1 MVAAARGKIAEPV
14 AEPCGSVPGRHQP
27 LNRTFA
33 QKKKGSGIH
42 IVEKSLVLA
51 DGAPKIPGVSKAVT
65 LTEIAEKAGV
75 HHSTVSLSLKD
86 SPRISAAT
94 KERVL
99 RIAAELGY
107 HPHPYVSTLM
117 HARRR
122 GKISSGTPPL
132 AFVHIQ
138 QSGLRWE
145 DWIPEVSHCLA
156 RAKQQ
161 AAARGFRLEEF
172 STTIDEAPRLG
183 EILYA
188 RGIRGVILGPSRQAV
203 RTLTWKWERLAVVA
217 LGPSLLEPGLHRIR
231 HHHYH
236 GMLTALAECSR
247 LGYRRMGIALK
258 EAVSRKTEHRWL
270 APYLLKQHEA
280 RLPDPPAPLLAR
292 SWTRE
297 TFLSWLEKTRPDV
310 IIGGKEDIPGWL
322 ADAGYAIPG
331 DIGLVALNASFNDR
345 HTGINQSWATQ
356 GERAVTL
363 LIALLRDNHLGLQKF
378 PHNLLVT
385 GEWNPGETV
394 RRQSGAAAT
403 APDRRRSV
411 SQGLTARVPAKP
423 PSLKDVAAK
432 ARVHPSTASLCL
444 SGSPLVAETTRS
456 RVQEI
461 ARSMGYRPHPHLRA
475 LMRNRRHGRGPDRP
489 PAIAFVGPAPQQVRV
504 PARAAGLAKCL
515 AGARRRAEATG
526 FRLEVIENTFQSP
539 DVLVQRIQ
547 AGGFSG
553 IVFGPHQK
561 RIGSFFRQ
569 ISSLA
574 MVAIGAESG
583 EEGIHRVRANHFKA
597 VLLAVEMCKTL
608 GRRGIGFALSSE
620 SGRQSDGRWLAACL
634 ACQRERRSASLPGLL
649 SGDNWRK
656 PVFLDWID
664 RTRPEVVISD
674 RVDQVRRWLKS
685 AGWRV
690 PADIGLVSL
699 SVPDGG
705 WEETGIC
712 ENWDLQGERAIT
724 MLSDLL
730 LEDEQEPGRTA
741 NISVIDGFWNPGK
754 TLQE

>member
-1 MVAAARGKIAEPV
+1 
-14 AEPCGSVPGRHQP
+14 
-27 LNRTFA
+27 
-33 QKKKGSGIH
+33 
-42 IVEKSLVLA
+42 
-51 DGAPKIPGVSKAVT
+51 
-65 LTEIAEKAGV
+65 
-75 HHSTVSLSLKD
+75 
-86 SPRISAAT
+86 
-94 KERVL
+94 
-99 RIAAELGY
+99 
-107 HPHPYVSTLM
+107 
-117 HARRR
+117 
-122 GKISSGTPPL
+122 
-132 AFVHIQ
+132 
-138 QSGLRWE
+138 
-145 DWIPEVSHCLA
+145 
-156 RAKQQ
+156 
-161 AAARGFRLEEF
+161 
-172 STTIDEAPRLG
+172 
-183 EILYA
+183 
-188 RGIRGVILGPSRQAV
+188 
-203 RTLTWKWERLAVVA
+203 
-217 LGPSLLEPGLHRIR
+217 
-231 HHHYH
+231 
-236 GMLTALAECSR
+236 
-247 LGYRRMGIALK
+247 
-258 EAVSRKTEHRWL
+258 
-270 APYLLKQHEA
+270 
-280 RLPDPPAPLLAR
+280 
-292 SWTRE
+292 
-297 TFLSWLEKTRPDV
+297 
-310 IIGGKEDIPGWL
+310 
-322 ADAGYAIPG
+322 
-331 DIGLVALNASFNDR
+331 
-345 HTGINQSWATQ
+345 
-356 GERAVTL
+356 
-363 LIALLRDNHLGLQKF
+363 
-378 PHNLLVT
+378 
-385 GEWNPGETV
+385 
-394 RRQSGAAAT
+394 
-403 APDRRRSV
+403 
-411 SQGLTARVPAKP
+411 
-423 PSLKDVAAK
+423 
-432 ARVHPSTASLCL
+432 
-444 SGSPLVAETTRS
+444 
-456 RVQEI
+456 
-461 ARSMGYRPHPHLRA
+461 MGYRPHPHLRA

-561 RIGSFFRQ
+561 RLGSFFRQ